1 VPDRPV
7 TKEFNVKLENNGLNK
22 SYMKRAI
29 ELARLGE
36 GFVNPNPMVGA
47 VIVREGKVIGE
58 GYHKGYGL
66 PHAEADALASCSL
79 DVKGAE
85 IYVTLE
91 PCCHYGTNPPCT
103 KAIIERGIS
112 KVYVGSLDPNPKVC
126 GQGVQIL
133 RDHGIEV
140 ITGVLEEECDAL
152 NQVFFHY
159 IQNNTPYII
168 MKYAMTMD
176 GKIAAANR
184 ESKWITGE
192 VARQRVHLDRHRYM
206 GIMVGVGTVLKDNP
220 SLDSR
225 HIRGTQ
231 ESVDNAIRNPI
242 RIICDTNLRTPVTA
256 KVVTTAIRQPTII
269 ATANDDKERWKSYQE
284 MGCEVLLLPK
294 SSNGIDVKELIIKL
308 GAGGIDSVILE
319 GGSALNWSFVEA
331 GLVNRVQC
339 YIAPKIFGGAKAI
352 SPIGGIGIDSP
363 NNCLHLSPPKIE
375 ILGDDIL
382 LESEVLSC
390 SQE

>member
-1 VPDRPV
+1 
-7 TKEFNVKLENNGLNK
+7 
-22 SYMKRAI
+22 
-29 ELARLGE
+29 
-36 GFVNPNPMVGA
+36 
-47 VIVREGKVIGE
+47 VIVKEGKVIGE

-66 PHAEADALASCSL
+66 AHAEADALASCSL
-79 DVKGAE
+79 DVKGGE

-91 PCCHYGTNPPCT
+91 PCCHYGKTPPCT
-103 KAIIERGIS
+103 EAIIKSGIN

-126 GQGVQIL
+126 GQGVRTL

-140 ITGVLEEECDAL
+140 ITDVLKEECDAL

-168 MKYAMTMD
+168 MKYAMTLD
-176 GKIAAANR
+176 GKIATAIG
-184 ESKWITGE
+184 ESKWITGNK
-192 VARQRVHLDRHRYM
+192 ARQRVHLDRHRYM

-225 HIRGTQ
+225 YTNEPW
-231 ESVDNAIRNPI
+231 ESVDSEEVNAKTISIINVEARNSRKTDAMIDYSEGNSKEENTYDWNLSAVRNPI
-242 RIICDTNLRTPVTA
+242 RIICDTNLRTPLTA
-256 KVVTTAIRQPTII
+256 KVVTTATKQTTII
-269 ATANDDKERWKSYQE
+269 ATANNDKELWKPYQE

-294 SSNGIDVKELIIKL
+294 SSNGIDVKELVIKL
-308 GAGGIDSVILE
+308 GARGIDSVILE

-339 YIAPKIFGGAKAI
+339 YIAPKIFGGEKAI
-352 SPIGGIGIDSP
+352 SPIGGLGIDLP
-363 NNCLHLSPPKIE
+363 DNCLHLTHPKIE
-375 ILGDDIL
+375 ILGEDIL

-390 SQE
+390 LQE